1 MARFLIAFR
10 RRLRYGNVNIFIPI
24 ILSIIAILALIK
36 TIRNHENWQRSH
48 IVLNIQPTTG
58 MRTIANQKPTKRL
71 DVILTTRPFTQSLT
85 TQLDVCEIPA
95 EKTSLGSSASL
106 ARRFPH
112 IIIIGF
118 GKAGTRA
125 LYQMIRMHPDI
136 VGSPSEIRFFSNNGN
151 YELGLP
157 FYFGQLP
164 STKASQKTIV
174 KSPDYIISP
183 VAAARLKKALS
194 HCHRSSKDIKFI
206 VVLRDPFTR
215 AVSEYLQWNLHL
227 FKTSRKPLP
236 PFEKLCVK
244 KSGEINNLYNQV

>member
-1 MARFLIAFR
+1 MARVLIALR
-10 RRLRYGNVNIFIPI
+10 RRLSRGKTKIFVVI
-24 ILSIIAILALIK
+24 ILSILAILALTR

-48 IVLNIQPTTG
+48 VVLNIQPTTG
-58 MRTIANQKPTKRL
+58 MTIANQKRL
-71 DVILTTRPFTQSLT
+71 DMMLTTSERPSLS
-85 TQLDVCEIPA
+85 TQLDVCELPTK
-95 EKTSLGSSASL
+95 ETSFISSASL

-136 VGSPSEIRFFSNNGN
+136 VGPSNEIRFFSNNEN
-151 YELGLP
+151 YERGLP
-157 FYFGQLP
+157 FYIGQLP
-164 STKASQKTIV
+164 STEASQKTIV

-183 VAAARLKKALS
+183 VAATRLKKALS

-206 VVLRDPFTR
+206 VVFRDPFKR
-215 AVSEYLQWNLHL
+215 AVSEYLQWKIKL
-227 FKTSRKPLP
+227 FKGWRKTLP

-244 KSGEINNLYNQV
+244 KSGQINNQNKQV